1 MRRMR
6 EGARDPNRAVNRGRQ
21 YKSIVVI
28 YMFTEQIHTSRCT
41 DDKCRLFMKSI
52 LKELFRARAE
62 TIHAQSIIKSMKTK
76 QPNSKMCFIC
86 GLENPVGLHLHIY
99 EVERGVVE
107 TTYTAPEHFQG
118 YPGVLHGGIVGAM
131 LDEIAGR
138 AHMGS
143 DPMDPRFMFTA
154 KLEVKYRKNVPI
166 GKPLKII
173 GKAGK
178 SRAKSAEAWAGI
190 YDAETNELLAEGN
203 TLLINVPAEQ
213 FDKSRLNELGWKVYP
228 E

>member
-1 MRRMR
+1 M
-6 EGARDPNRAVNRGRQ
+6 
-21 YKSIVVI
+21 
-28 YMFTEQIHTSRCT
+28 
-41 DDKCRLFMKSI
+41 
-52 LKELFRARAE
+52 
-62 TIHAQSIIKSMKTK
+62 
-76 QPNSKMCFIC
+76 
-86 GLENPVGLHLHIY
+86 ENPVGLHLHIY
-99 EVERGVVE
+99 E
-107 TTYTAPEHFQG
+107 TAPGEVESTYIAPDHFQG
-118 YPGVLHGGIVGAM
+118 YPGVLHGGIVAAII
-131 LDEIAGR
+131 DEISGR

-143 DPMDPRFMFTA
+143 DPLDPRFMFTA

-166 GKPLKII
+166 GRQLKII

-203 TLLINVPAEQ
+203 TLLIAVPPNQ